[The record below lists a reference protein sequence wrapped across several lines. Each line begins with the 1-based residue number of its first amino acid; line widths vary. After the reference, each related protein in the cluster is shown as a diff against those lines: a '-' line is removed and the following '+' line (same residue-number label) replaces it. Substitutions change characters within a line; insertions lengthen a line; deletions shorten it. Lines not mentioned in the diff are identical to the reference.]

1 MDGVVDFQVGVVV
14 PVAGRGGDGAVR
26 DALGVV
32 IRVPVVGVIAL
43 SVRACE
49 SEGVDASFAA
59 RAGSGRV
66 GGSGGSGSGRALEVR
81 VRRLRLK

>member
-32 IRVPVVGVIAL
+32 VRVPVVGVIAL
-43 SVRACE
+43 SVRA
-49 SEGVDASFAA
+49 
-59 RAGSGRV
+59 
-66 GGSGGSGSGRALEVR
+66 
-81 VRRLRLK
+81 